1 MDGAT
6 SSTLLALP
14 VRPFSSH
21 HHFCSDRPDGSD
33 CDACEGMHACENL
46 TSSCIIFPSDRLNMK
61 ELRSEIEIDASAE
74 QVWRVLTNFA
84 AFPQWNPFIRKAS
97 GDIRV
102 GTSIEARMQPSGARG
117 MNFRPTVLKVEPNR
131 ELRWIGH
138 LWMGGLFDGEHVFT
152 IEPITGTRVRFTQRE
167 NFTGLLVPFLSRSLD
182 RDTKRGFEE
191 MNQALKSQAESS

>member
-1 MDGAT
+1 
-6 SSTLLALP
+6 
-14 VRPFSSH
+14 
-21 HHFCSDRPDGSD
+21 
-33 CDACEGMHACENL
+33 
-46 TSSCIIFPSDRLNMK
+46 MK
-61 ELRSEIEIDASAE
+61 ELRSEIEIDAPAE

-102 GTSIEARMQPSGARG
+102 GASIEVRMQPSGARE
-117 MNFRPTVLKVEPNR
+117 MTFRPKVLKVEPNR

-138 LWMGGLFDGEHVFT
+138 LWIGGLFDGEHVFT
-152 IEPITGTRVRFTQRE
+152 IEPITGNRVRFTQRE